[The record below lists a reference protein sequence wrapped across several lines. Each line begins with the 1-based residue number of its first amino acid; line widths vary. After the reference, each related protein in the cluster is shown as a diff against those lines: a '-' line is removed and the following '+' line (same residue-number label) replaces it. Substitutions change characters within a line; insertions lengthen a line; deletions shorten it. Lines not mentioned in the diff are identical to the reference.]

1 VRSRSDLTAIC
12 DAGPVIHLDELDCLD
27 LLSDFAQVML
37 PEKVRQEI
45 ERYRRSALKNPRI
58 SFMTVG
64 RRTHFDG
71 SLLAMSRSFALD
83 AGETEALIL
92 MKEIPNAIF
101 LTDDSAARLAANQM
115 GLEVHVTIGIL
126 VRAIRRGYRKPEE
139 VFQALSELPRKSTLY
154 IKPSLLEESILKI
167 KHEFGL

>member
-1 VRSRSDLTAIC
+1 
-12 DAGPVIHLDELDCLD
+12 
-27 LLSDFAQVML
+27 
-37 PEKVRQEI
+37 
-45 ERYRRSALKNPRI
+45 
-58 SFMTVG
+58 
-64 RRTHFDG
+64 
-71 SLLAMSRSFALD
+71 MSRSFALD

-115 GLEVHVTIGIL
+115 GFEVHGTIGIL
-126 VRAIRRGYRKPEE
+126 VRAIRRGYRKPVE
-139 VFQALSELPRKSTLY
+139 VLQALSELPRKSTLH